1 MLFDVSHFVWTV
13 NFMNDNFHDFQWKTM
28 LDFRWNHWNYGKQ
41 DWTGFCNLELKLN
54 LVSWNATNC
63 FRVRIFRERK
73 FTDPSLVKALFNI
86 KTVALRSLYLQKLKQ
101 STTFQTL
108 SCYLYTGSKTQH
120 FNATSFFC
128 DTQLKFLF
136 SDAIFLLNIVIF
148 TLLRWLPFQ
157 KADDL

>member
-1 MLFDVSHFVWTV
+1 MWFDVSHFVWTV

-28 LDFRWNHWNYGKQ
+28 LDFRWNHWNFGKQ

-86 KTVALRSLYLQKLKQ
+86 NTVALRSLYLQKLKQ
-101 STTFQTL
+101 STTFKNTFL
-108 SCYLYTGSKTQH
+108 LFIYRVK
-120 FNATSFFC
+120 NATFQCYILFC
-128 DTQLKFLF
+128 NTLLKCLF
-136 SDAIFLLNIVIF
+136 SDVIFLLNIVIF
-148 TLLRWLPFQ
+148 TLWRWVPFQ